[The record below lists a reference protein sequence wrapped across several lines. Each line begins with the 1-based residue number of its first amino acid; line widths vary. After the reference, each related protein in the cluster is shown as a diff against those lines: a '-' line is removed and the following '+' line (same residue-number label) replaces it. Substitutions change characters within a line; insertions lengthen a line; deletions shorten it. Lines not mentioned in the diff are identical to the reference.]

1 MLLDL
6 TGFCDNLDF
15 ESPINVSDT
24 AHNRDINGYQWTD
37 AAAMLWSRRVI
48 HLDARSG
55 GTRAVGCAADQDSI
69 DSIDSIGSLKADGAY
84 TLLMRD

>member
-24 AHNRDINGYQWTD
+24 ARRHDINGYQWID
-37 AAAMLWSRRVI
+37 AAVMLWSRRVI
-48 HLDARSG
+48 HLGARSRV
-55 GTRAVGCAADQDSI
+55 TRAAECIDQDSI
-69 DSIDSIGSLKADGAY
+69 DTLIASIASVL
-84 TLLMRD
+84 

>member
-24 AHNRDINGYQWTD
+24 AHNRDINGYQWIE
-37 AAAMLWSRRVI
+37 AAVMLWSRRVI
-48 HLDARSG
+48 HLGTRSR
-55 GTRAVGCAADQDSI
+55 GTRAVGYIDQDSI
-69 DSIDSIGSLKADGAY
+69 DSIDSIGSLKVDGAY
-84 TLLMRD
+84 ALLMRD